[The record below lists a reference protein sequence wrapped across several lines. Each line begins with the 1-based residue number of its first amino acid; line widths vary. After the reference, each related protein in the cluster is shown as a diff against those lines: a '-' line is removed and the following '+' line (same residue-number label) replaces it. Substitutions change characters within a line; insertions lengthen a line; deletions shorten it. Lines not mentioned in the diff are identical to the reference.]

1 MDAKTLSKLS
11 FNSLVLSGVIPLL
24 TAPCV
29 LNAQEL
35 NLKMSGFAT
44 LNYSRSDSD
53 VTFQRFVDKDG
64 TFKSGSIVGAQGDL
78 TINRKL
84 SATLQVVAAPR
95 LDSDSGVEPS
105 VRWGFLS
112 YSAAPGLT
120 LRVGRQRVPLNQDSK
135 NLDVG
140 ATYIPARLS
149 PEVYYNPGF
158 LQVDGFSATQ
168 AFFHQDGSQTELA
181 LYAGKTN
188 FSNRVFNPTTRQIL
202 FRDLDVSG
210 RLLSLTHSF
219 DDDNSVYASYLDLEV
234 KQQLENGLRVNSEGY
249 VANVGFR
256 ASYLG
261 LDFNGQA
268 SRSITKSSSLVNGQ
282 KFENPRFEANAGNLV
297 ISKTFGKLTPYAT
310 VSRYVSQA
318 PDQKSM
324 GVGLNYSYSL
334 DTVLKA
340 EILKVQAK
348 KGGGFFFDA
357 GPNESP
363 EANILTLGVSRVF

>member
-1 MDAKTLSKLS
+1 MGNQILGSSS
-11 FNSLVLSGVIPLL
+11 FNSLVLSTCALL
-24 TAPCV
+24 LVLPCTTK
-29 LNAQEL
+29 AQDL
-35 NLKMSGFAT
+35 NLKMSGFVT
-44 LNYSRSDSD
+44 LNYSQSDSD
-53 VTFQRFVDKDG
+53 VNFQRFIDKSG
-64 TFKSGSIVGAQGDL
+64 TFKSGSIAGIQGDL
-78 TINRKL
+78 TLNRKL

-112 YSAAPGLT
+112 YSAAPGLK

-168 AFFHQDGSQTELA
+168 AFFHKDGSQTELA

-188 FSNRVFNPTTRQIL
+188 FSNRVFNSTTRQVL

-219 DDDNSVYASYLDLEV
+219 DDDRSIYASYLDLEV

-249 VANVGFR
+249 VANLGFR
-256 ASYLG
+256 VSYAG
-261 LDFNGQA
+261 LDFNGQM
-268 SRSITKSSSLVNGQ
+268 SRSITKSSSLVNGR

-297 ISKTFGKLTPYAT
+297 VSKTFGKLTPYAT

-318 PDQKSM
+318 PDQKSV

-340 EILKVQAK
+340 EVLRVQAK

-357 GPNESP
+357 GPMDSP
-363 EANILTLGVSRVF
+363 EANIVTLGVSRVF